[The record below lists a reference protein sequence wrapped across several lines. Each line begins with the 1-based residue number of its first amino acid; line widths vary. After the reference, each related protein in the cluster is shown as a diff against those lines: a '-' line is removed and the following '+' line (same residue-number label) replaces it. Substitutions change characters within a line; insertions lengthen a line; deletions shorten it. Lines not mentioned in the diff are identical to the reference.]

1 MKKNN
6 SMFIIIFFTFVS
18 VINMVSWYYYKI
30 DSNHYEQT
38 ILLQIEATSNNK
50 ANIQKK
56 LDNSNKVEVV
66 EKESL
71 ETDGLSQEKTNNGYK
86 NEDNEDN
93 ANSKVIPAK
102 EDVKI
107 DNKSTD
113 SLENYYDYIGKE
125 KSVFKV
131 STEKIEESLTTS
143 DKIKLLYVSIQLGKE
158 DYKKVKDYLYDVD
171 AEDGVL
177 KALNLLKE
185 DLNEKEYEKIRVIA
199 GKFIDMDAAEKLN

>member
-6 SMFIIIFFTFVS
+6 SIFIIIFFTFVS
-18 VINMVSWYYYKI
+18 LINMVSWYYYKI

-50 ANIQKK
+50 AYIQKK
-56 LDNSNKVEVV
+56 LDNSNKAEVV
-66 EKESL
+66 KKESL
-71 ETDGLSQEKTNNGYK
+71 ETDGLSQEKTKNDYK
-86 NEDNEDN
+86 NEEN
-93 ANSKVIPAK
+93 ANSKVISAK

-131 STEKIEESLTTS
+131 STGKIEESLTTS
-143 DKIKLLYVSIQLGKE
+143 DKIKLLFVSIQLGKE

-185 DLNEKEYEKIRVIA
+185 DLTDKEYEKIRVIA

>member
-1 MKKNN
+1 
-6 SMFIIIFFTFVS
+6 
-18 VINMVSWYYYKI
+18 MVSWYYYKI

-50 ANIQKK
+50 AYIQKK
-56 LDNSNKVEVV
+56 LDNSNKAEVV
-66 EKESL
+66 KKESL
-71 ETDGLSQEKTNNGYK
+71 ETDGLSQEKTKNDYK
-86 NEDNEDN
+86 NEEN
-93 ANSKVIPAK
+93 ANSKVISAK

-131 STEKIEESLTTS
+131 STGKIEESLTTS
-143 DKIKLLYVSIQLGKE
+143 DKIKLLFVSIQLGKE

-185 DLNEKEYEKIRVIA
+185 DLTDKEYEKIRVIA